1 MALFLSG
8 QSVHSVK
15 LNFMKWQDIV
25 ISICQIF
32 FVVAMIPSIRSSD
45 KPALT
50 TSVMNVILVSII
62 TVCLF
67 TLKLW
72 FSSFTAAM
80 VGLTWS
86 VLAIQKHKINK
97 HAS

>member
-1 MALFLSG
+1 MR
-8 QSVHSVK
+8 
-15 LNFMKWQDIV
+15 WQDLV
-25 ISICQIF
+25 ISVCQLF
-32 FVVAMIPSIRSSD
+32 FVIAMIPSIRSND

-50 TSVMNVILVSII
+50 TSIMNVILVAII

-72 FSSFTAAM
+72 FSSFTAAL

-86 VLAIQKHKINK
+86 ILAIQKRKINSK
-97 HAS
+97 